1 MVSGQFSRGGASYP
15 RGQFSGGQSSRGK
28 LSGRQLPRRA
38 IFPGRN
44 CPDTYLSE
52 EFYTTEPK
60 ILNAS
65 ICIFQPSGKIKIA
78 GSYWDVDFPLFLF
91 HLFLET
97 MLLSIF
103 YLEFFLKSNRFWFQK
118 NDGKNIGWRHKEMVG
133 KMHKMIKTIYMKL
146 DFTVI

>member
-1 MVSGQFSRGGASYP
+1 MLLYYGTRRQCIVCLSSLVVLAKGNFLEWGQLFSRKILWWVGNFPGGGSYP

-28 LSGRQLPRRA
+28 LSGEQLPRGA
-38 IFPGRN
+38 IFPGGN

-52 EFYTTEPK
+52 EFYTTEQK
-60 ILNAS
+60 ILNPS

-97 MLLSIF
+97 MLLSKSLISRIF
-103 YLEFFLKSNRFWFQK
+103 F
-118 NDGKNIGWRHKEMVG
+118 DI
-133 KMHKMIKTIYMKL
+133 
-146 DFTVI
+146 

>member
-1 MVSGQFSRGGASYP
+1 MLLYHGTRRQCIVCLSSLVVLAKGNFLEWGQLFSREILWWVGNYP

-97 MLLSIF
+97 MLLSKSLISRIF
-103 YLEFFLKSNRFWFQK
+103 F
-118 NDGKNIGWRHKEMVG
+118 DI
-133 KMHKMIKTIYMKL
+133 
-146 DFTVI
+146 